1 MQVKLSGV
9 ISISVED
16 ESLFDGQPLPVSFMC
31 EVDEDSLE
39 FADAK
44 VQLNFSVPV
53 ELSISEDEWSRA
65 VGEVLARAIH
75 SPSSSS

>member
-16 ESLFDGQPLPVSFMC
+16 ESLFDGQPLPVSFVC
-31 EVDEDSLE
+31 EVDEDSVD
-39 FADAK
+39 FSDAK
-44 VQLNFSVPV
+44 VQLNFNVPV

-65 VGEVLARAIH
+65 VGEVLARALH
-75 SPSSSS
+75 AAPSS